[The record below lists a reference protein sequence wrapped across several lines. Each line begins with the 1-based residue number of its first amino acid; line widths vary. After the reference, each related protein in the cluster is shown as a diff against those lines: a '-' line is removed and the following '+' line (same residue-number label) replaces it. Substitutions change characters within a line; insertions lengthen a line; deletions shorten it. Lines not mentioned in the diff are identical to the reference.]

1 MKLDNKIALL
11 TGAGSGIGR
20 CLANEL
26 VKQGAKVIL
35 ADMNQAALDETIKLY
50 GIEEQVLGSVISNF
64 LDDNGVENL
73 LEQALKLSARI
84 DILYNNAGMMAMG
97 QVRNMQWSDYERMQK
112 VNQNAPIKL
121 SYLLL
126 PKMIENGGGYIAFT
140 CSASALTT
148 PPGAAFYGMTKAA
161 VNAFAEGLRAEV
173 YHKNITVTAI
183 CPGFVHTPL
192 AQNIDY
198 RDKKSEEQTTSVPAF
213 IGSSPERIARLSVKA
228 MIAGKGTVLIGW
240 DEKIKSFFKHSCYYL
255 YGKINLLMAKHL
267 LDD

>member
-1 MKLDNKIALL
+1 MKLQNKVVLL

-26 VKQGAKVIL
+26 AAHGAQLIL
-35 ADMNQAALDETIKLY
+35 TDMNQEALDETIRLY
-50 GIEEQVLGSVISNF
+50 GIESQILGTVISNF
-64 LDDNGVENL
+64 LDDNGVEKLVEEAL
-73 LEQALKLSARI
+73 LLSPTI
-84 DILYNNAGMMAMG
+84 DVLYNNAGMMAMG

-121 SYLLL
+121 TYLLL
-126 PKMIENGGGYIAFT
+126 PQLIDNGGGYIAFT

-173 YHKNITVTAI
+173 HNKNISVTSI

-198 RDKKSEEQTTSVPAF
+198 RDKKSEEQTKAVPAF
-213 IGSSPERIARLSVKA
+213 IGSSPERVARLSVNAMLGKKA
-228 MIAGKGTVLIGW
+228 IVVIGW
-240 DEKIKSFFKHSCYYL
+240 DEKVKRFIKNSCSYL
-255 YGKINLLMAKHL
+255 YGKINLIMAKFL

>member
-1 MKLDNKIALL
+1 MKLQNKVALL

-26 VKQGAKVIL
+26 VQNGAKVIL
-35 ADMNQAALDETIKLY
+35 ADMNQDALDETIKIY
-50 GIEEQVLGSVISNF
+50 GIEKQVLGTVISNF
-64 LDDNGVENL
+64 LDEAGVENVL
-73 LEQALKLSARI
+73 KGALALSPKI

-121 SYLLL
+121 TYLLL
-126 PKMIENGGGYIAFT
+126 PKMIENGGGSIAFT
-140 CSASALTT
+140 SSASALMT

-161 VNAFAEGLRAEV
+161 VTAFAESLRAEV
-173 YHKNITVTAI
+173 YNKNITVTAI

-198 RDKKSEEQTTSVPAF
+198 RDKKSEEQTTNVPSF
-213 IGSSPERIARLSVKA
+213 IGSSPERIAMLSVKA

-240 DEKIKSFFKHSCYYL
+240 DEKVKIFFKNTCSWL
-255 YGKINLLMAKHL
+255 YGKINLLMAKQL